1 MHEMFHNSVC
11 PRTLVSPA
19 CDTLHYDGVFVVDRA
34 VGRKQKPIIP
44 LVSEAATQAVL
55 TTVLAKDRPRRGGQA
70 KGRGQGHKH
79 GCRCMLGCSLILL
92 RSFMMTNYKFSVVLN
107 VM

>member
-1 MHEMFHNSVC
+1 VN
-11 PRTLVSPA
+11 A
-19 CDTLHYDGVFVVDRA
+19 LHYDGVFVVDHA
-34 VGRKQKPIIP
+34 LGCKQKPVIP
-44 LVSEAATQAVL
+44 QVSETATQAVL

-79 GCRCMLGCSLILL
+79 GCRCMLGYSLILL
-92 RSFMMTNYKFSVVLN
+92 RSFMMTNYKFTVVLN